1 MHLDYVPLLKVQRE
15 LYGMPRGVDR
25 FQAYIDTMVD
35 AETRDL
41 KLPLVAMN
49 PMGKEHIPKL
59 LDEYLA
65 IEADELATQAVTEAA
80 ANLTDLAGE
89 FKVTLVLSDDLMGGW
104 TNRYTSEFAQR
115 FQPQAYFKRGWFVG
129 MLWTSEASTI
139 INVREETLTAVYRGV
154 NMHLFGFPITLSEM
168 LAQEGQAMAR
178 AGCTKPVLDAD
189 DLDYTE
195 EVIAP
200 YLDTK
205 DYPTQ
210 TVCLF
215 GDEAAKALGYAPLG
229 LSHRAGLAL
238 ALHQAQRK
246 LLTNQPI

>member
-1 MHLDYVPLLKVQRE
+1 MQLEYVPLLKVQRE
-15 LYGMPRGVDR
+15 LYGLPRGMER
-25 FQAYIDTMVD
+25 FQAYIETMVD

-59 LDEYLA
+59 LDQYLA
-65 IEADELATQAVTEAA
+65 FDADGLAAQAVEEVAAELAH
-80 ANLTDLAGE
+80 LSGE

-104 TNRYTSEFAQR
+104 TNRYTSEFAHR
-115 FQPQAYFKRGWFVG
+115 FQPQAYFKRGWCVG
-129 MLWTSEASTI
+129 LLWTSETPTLK
-139 INVREETLTAVYRGV
+139 NTREEVLTTVYRSANIQGS
-154 NMHLFGFPITLSEM
+154 GFPFTLREM
-168 LAQEGQAMAR
+168 LAQEGDAMAR
-178 AGCTKPVLDAD
+178 AGCTVPLLDAD
-189 DLDYTE
+189 DLAYTE

-205 DYPTQ
+205 DYPTII
-210 TVCLF
+210 VCLF

-238 ALHQAQRK
+238 ALHHAQIK
-246 LLTNQPI
+246 LLN